1 MRRRVGCAVC
11 GLGEEFSGG
20 GGGGGGGVSG
30 RVFVR
35 CDLCRRLGMWEA
47 ARNDREIGEAELRE

>member
-1 MRRRVGCAVC
+1 MRYVDLERNSA
-11 GLGEEFSGG
+11 G

-35 CDLCRRLGMWEA
+35 CDLGGRLGMWEA
-47 ARNDREIGEAELRE
+47 AGNDREIGEAELRE